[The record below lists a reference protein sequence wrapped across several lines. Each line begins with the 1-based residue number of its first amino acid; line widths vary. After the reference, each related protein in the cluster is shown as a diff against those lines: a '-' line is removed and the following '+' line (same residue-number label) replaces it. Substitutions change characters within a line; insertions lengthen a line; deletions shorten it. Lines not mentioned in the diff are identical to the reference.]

1 MQINHLARIGGSDVK
16 DGVWRAMSRLLAHSV
31 QLELNWN
38 GKTGWKTKDGKTRR
52 AFGGTELSRVVTS
65 M

>member
-1 MQINHLARIGGSDVK
+1 MQINHLARIGGDNIR
-16 DGVWRAMSRLLAHSV
+16 DGVWRAMGRLLAHSV

-38 GKTGWKTKDGKTRR
+38 GRAGWKTKDGKTRR
-52 AFGGTELSRVVTS
+52 AFGGTKLSKVVTS